1 MLGSGHFLKNDCR
14 FMSNFL
20 MRIGG
25 FEFDADADRK
35 RHGLDRWRSRRLRG
49 LMVTQS
55 VGAIAEC
62 CGA

>member
-1 MLGSGHFLKNDCR
+1 MLGGGHFLKNDCR

-35 RHGLDRWRSRRLRG
+35 RHGLDGWPLRRLLG